1 MRQVGT
7 HSLTFVLSCD
17 MHIIVHVLTHTHIH
31 ITYYTPYTL
40 HITHYTLHNT
50 RTYTDN
56 TWKSKYPMKSVGRS
70 FWRRASDIPPCGPRR
85 DQYNNIGSWE
95 ADKGLQQAGKK
106 IKAFKKRHW
115 RPKATFRM
123 KRTSKSWPGN
133 PPLNSFPGR
142 CPGMCEPHE
151 T

>member
-50 RTYTDN
+50 HTYTDN
-56 TWKSKYPMKSVGRS
+56 SWKSESPMK
-70 FWRRASDIPPCGPRR
+70 
-85 DQYNNIGSWE
+85 
-95 ADKGLQQAGKK
+95 
-106 IKAFKKRHW
+106 
-115 RPKATFRM
+115 
-123 KRTSKSWPGN
+123 
-133 PPLNSFPGR
+133 
-142 CPGMCEPHE
+142 
-151 T
+151 